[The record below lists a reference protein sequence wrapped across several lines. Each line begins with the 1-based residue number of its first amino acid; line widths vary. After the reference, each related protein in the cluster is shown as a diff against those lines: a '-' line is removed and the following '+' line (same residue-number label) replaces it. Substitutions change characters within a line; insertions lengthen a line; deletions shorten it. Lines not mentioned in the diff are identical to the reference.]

1 MKVIMF
7 VSNPFTNDPR
17 VYIEAKSLVK
27 NGYEVTV
34 IARNL
39 EDSLASERVEGI
51 QIIRVSTPIKPRH
64 TFYAPIW
71 NILGLLF
78 WQWKAYRRALK
89 LEFDLIH
96 CHDLDTLIIGVR
108 LKQKLGLPLIYDA
121 HEIYGYMM
129 TRTFP
134 YFIANLFLLLEKRL
148 VKQVN
153 HIITVVEPL
162 EQYFW
167 SITNKPVSVI
177 MNCKPLQNLEYQPAT
192 NNVFTILYIGVL
204 HQGRAVPMLV
214 DAVKELTNV
223 RCIIGGV
230 GQPEYIRL
238 LEEQCKTTPNAS
250 FIGKVPFNDVIPM
263 TKNADAVFMM
273 INPEDMNNRIGLG
286 NKQFEAMVCGRPI
299 ICTRGTHSGDIT
311 DKEQAGLTVEYNK
324 EALKQ
329 AIIKLRDSSKLQE
342 KLGRTALQVAITK
355 YNWQKQEEKLMKIY
369 NETTYSKRRIS
380 C

>member
-27 NGYEVTV
+27 EGYEVTV

-39 EDSLASERVEGI
+39 EEENPLSESIEGI
-51 QIIRVSTPIKPRH
+51 QVIRVSTPIKPRH
-64 TFYAPIW
+64 TIYGPLW
-71 NILGLLF
+71 NGLGLAL
-78 WQWKAYRRALK
+78 WQWKAYRKALK
-89 LEFDLIH
+89 LNFDLIH

-108 LKQKLGLPLIYDA
+108 LKQKLKLPLIYDA

-148 VKQVN
+148 IKQVN

-162 EQYFW
+162 EQYFKG
-167 SITNKPVSVI
+167 ITNKPISVI
-177 MNCKPLQNLEYQPAT
+177 MNCKPLQHLEYQPAT
-192 NNVFTILYIGVL
+192 NSIFTILYIGSL

-214 DAVKELTNV
+214 DAVKELANV
-223 RCIIGGV
+223 HCIIGGV
-230 GQPEYIRL
+230 GHPEYIRL
-238 LEEQCKTTPNAS
+238 LEEQCKATSNTS

-311 DKEQAGLTVEYNK
+311 DKEQAGLTIEYNK

-329 AIIKLRDSSKLQE
+329 AIITLRDSPELQE
-342 KLGRTALQVAITK
+342 RLGKTALQVAITK
-355 YNWQKQEEKLMKIY
+355 YNWQKQEEKLMEAY
-369 NETTYSKRRIS
+369 NETIYSSRN
-380 C
+380 